1 MEKKGIVFMTEMLE
15 LSKQKSFQLKHSAN
29 VLVDDYRP
37 VSVVLLSSPFN
48 GTKEYLAGPAQF
60 GLDFRQNYGIFGKLL
75 LADPIDACTPLSISS
90 SLTLHDKILVA
101 KRGGCMFVDKA
112 RKAQGIGA
120 LGIIIVDN
128 LEDTSHSTSALFA
141 MSGDGVQDVNIPSL
155 FLFGKEGND
164 LLWNMRAANEMIVF
178 MGEFSTKNG
187 PKQMN
192 GIEKA
197 LSYNT
202 EQLKSIIFSDFKS
215 KKANFISL
223 FNKHVK
229 NPNQQCKVSDYKH
242 LKFFYD
248 IINPSEVNINLNIN
262 NNNNINNVNNNRY
275 ENEMKVIILD
285 DAIEIFVYDTANR
298 QLNVNFQNLKNSL
311 QDNSNNEEIER
322 KLYDQLIFRLEKKT
336 NFLTLKNSNSFKKP
350 LFNLVKSHLNSDF
363 KETNEDALLLKIL
376 ANKLQTKPK
385 TVEIVSENT
394 KDEN

>member
-164 LLWNMRAANEMIVF
+164 LLWNMRAANDKESQF
-178 MGEFSTKNG
+178 
-187 PKQMN
+187 
-192 GIEKA
+192 
-197 LSYNT
+197 Y
-202 EQLKSIIFSDFKS
+202 KS
-215 KKANFISL
+215 
-223 FNKHVK
+223 
-229 NPNQQCKVSDYKH
+229 
-242 LKFFYD
+242 
-248 IINPSEVNINLNIN
+248 
-262 NNNNINNVNNNRY
+262 
-275 ENEMKVIILD
+275 
-285 DAIEIFVYDTANR
+285 
-298 QLNVNFQNLKNSL
+298 FQ
-311 QDNSNNEEIER
+311 
-322 KLYDQLIFRLEKKT
+322 
-336 NFLTLKNSNSFKKP
+336 
-350 LFNLVKSHLNSDF
+350 
-363 KETNEDALLLKIL
+363 
-376 ANKLQTKPK
+376 
-385 TVEIVSENT
+385 
-394 KDEN
+394 